1 MIHKYKATDKMSDLI
16 EEEYSLLTVL
26 SRFNISLGFGDKNVA
41 EVCRQKQVDT
51 NTLLTIVNF
60 LSEDDYSLEH
70 SYEKIDLPSLISYL
84 KNAHKYFL
92 EFKLPLIREKLILAI
107 KSSKEDVSFLI
118 MRFFDD
124 YVNEVKKHMDYED
137 NTVFT

>member
-16 EEEYSLLTVL
+16 EEVYSLLTVL
-26 SRFNISLGFGDKNVA
+26 SRFNISL
-41 EVCRQKQVDT
+41 VCRQNQVDT
-51 NTLLTIVNF
+51 NTFLTIVNF

-107 KSSKEDVSFLI
+107 KS
-118 MRFFDD
+118 
-124 YVNEVKKHMDYED
+124 
-137 NTVFT
+137 